1 MRFLILFFLSS
12 VGVFAQFNPQK
23 PDLCQGHYFTEKQ
36 AKKFHKKLSKNY
48 HNKVEWE
55 IRAKQIREG
64 ILDGLEIKN
73 LAKNQPI
80 RSIIREEKKFDGY
93 TLQNV
98 AIETLEGFYLCG
110 NLYRPTNKA
119 ENLAG
124 ILCPQG
130 HSKTQDSRL
139 QEYTQQR
146 CASLA
151 RMGAVVFAYDMIGYG
166 ETNQS
171 NHKIEKAAKL
181 QAINST
187 RALDFLLQ
195 QAGVDKNRIGMTGES
210 GGGTQTFILTAIDD
224 RIKVSVPVVQ
234 VSAHFFGGCVCESG
248 MPIHKRP
255 THQTTNV
262 EIAALAAPRPMLM
275 ISDGDD
281 WTKNTEKIE
290 FPHIQRIYDFFGK
303 KNLVENKHFAEEKH
317 DYGFNKRQAA
327 YQFLA
332 KHLSLDIQAVMKDG
346 LVDESKNTVLK
357 REDLEV
363 FNQQYPRPANSTVGD
378 EAVMKLL
385 H

>member
-1 MRFLILFFLSS
+1 MLFFLSS
-12 VGVFAQFNPQK
+12 VSVFAQFNPQK

-36 AKKFHKKLSKNY
+36 AKKFHKQLSKNY
-48 HNKVEWE
+48 HNQAEWE
-55 IRAKQIREG
+55 ARANHIREG
-64 ILDGLEIKN
+64 ILEGLEIKN
-73 LAKNQPI
+73 LAKSQLI

-93 TLQNV
+93 TVQNV
-98 AIETLEGFYLCG
+98 AIETLEGFYVCG
-110 NLYRPTNKA
+110 NLYRPIHKRV
-119 ENLAG
+119 NLAG

-139 QEYTQQR
+139 LEYTQQR

-166 ETNQS
+166 ETNQC

-195 QAGVDKNRIGMTGES
+195 QVGVDKNRIGMTGES

-224 RIKVSVPVVQ
+224 RIRVSVPVVQ

-248 MPIHKRP
+248 MPIHKRS

-281 WTKNTEKIE
+281 WTKNTEKVE
-290 FPHIQRIYDFFGK
+290 FPHIQRIYSFFEK
-303 KNLVENKHFAEEKH
+303 VNFVENKHFPNEKH

-332 KHLSLDIQAVMKDG
+332 KHLNLDIQSVIKDG
-346 LVDESKNTVLK
+346 VVDESKNTILK
-357 REDLEV
+357 KEVLEV
-363 FNQQYPRPANSTVGD
+363 FNQKNPRPANAVMGD
-378 EAVMKLL
+378 EAVLKLL
-385 H
+385 N